1 MALDTNLDQAQEPE
15 LAKELKQEQTLRTE
29 IYLVLSALFRSAPSE
44 EVIDFLKTLDIEASE
59 SAMQKAWIAI
69 QQAATESNREA
80 LEDEY
85 QDLFIGIGRGEIVP
99 FGSWHRTGAMMEKP
113 LAEIRHDLELLGI
126 ERDDQVKEPED
137 HIAALC
143 EVMAMLTGEEE
154 EALQQAVF
162 NKHLGPWFN
171 SFTRQL
177 ESAESANFY
186 KSAAQLCEAFLTLE
200 QVRFSVN
207 TKSSKHKLKIDVKN
221 VTDYE

>member
-1 MALDTNLDQAQEPE
+1 
-15 LAKELKQEQTLRTE
+15 
-29 IYLVLSALFRSAPSE
+29 
-44 EVIDFLKTLDIEASE
+44 
-59 SAMQKAWIAI
+59 
-69 QQAATESNREA
+69 
-80 LEDEY
+80 
-85 QDLFIGIGRGEIVP
+85 
-99 FGSWHRTGAMMEKP
+99 MEKP

-126 ERDDQVKEPED
+126 ERDEQVKEPED

-143 EVMAMLTGEEE
+143 EVMAMLTDEED
-154 EALQQAVF
+154 ALQQAVF
-162 NKHLGPWFN
+162 NKHIGPWFN

-177 ESAESANFY
+177 EAAESVNFY